1 MKIRADQRVGL
12 LLAGVVALALV
23 SIGATV
29 VLPATD
35 ESLKAQTVE
44 LSAEA
49 EKGAELYRE
58 HSLWQC
64 NAAYSRETG
73 VDGVGSTTPEQVGGQ
88 SPVMLGVDRLVADP
102 TSAEAI
108 AGACG
113 VKLSSE
119 EVAAVG
125 AFLATRAAP

>member
-1 MKIRADQRVGL
+1 MKVRADQRVGL
-12 LLAGVVALALV
+12 LLAGVVVLALV

-49 EKGAELYRE
+49 EQGAEIYRE

-64 NAAYSRETG
+64 NAAYSRQTG
-73 VDGVGSTTPEQVGGQ
+73 VDGVGATTPEDVGGQ
-88 SPVMLGVDRLVADP
+88 SPVMLGLERLAADATSAQAVAD
-102 TSAEAI
+102 
-108 AGACG
+108 ACG
-113 VKLSSE
+113 AKLSDE

-125 AFLATRAAP
+125 AFLATRAAQ